1 MANDSD
7 ARTWL
12 LDTAATI
19 DVDAPICIAKMIWHP
34 SAASQTLLVQNGA
47 GKRIWGATSLTG
59 APAGDTEWINP
70 SPMMAFCGFTL
81 ATITATGTLEVV
93 TC

>member
-1 MANDSD
+1 MANAYT

-19 DVDAPICIAKMIWHP
+19 STDNPIHIAKMIWYP
-34 SAASQTLLVQNGA
+34 SDASQTLLVQNGA
-47 GKRIWGATSLTG
+47 GAHIWGATSL
-59 APAGDTEWINP
+59 AASPAGTEVWENP
-70 SPMMAFCGFTL
+70 SPNMPFCGFKL
-81 ATITATGTLEVV
+81 ATLTATGTLEVV